1 MGNVIGI
8 VAEYNPFHNG
18 HARLIEQTRA
28 QLGAV
33 CPVVCVMSGDFVQRG
48 SPAVYSKFARA
59 EAAVRCGADLVLE
72 LPLPWSLSSAEGFA
86 RGAVGLLGS
95 LGVVTHLSFGS
106 ECGELE
112 PLQRV
117 AEALLD
123 PLLGE
128 DLRAEL
134 RSGIPFAAA
143 RQQAVAR
150 RVGAL
155 AELLQ
160 APNNILAVEYLKAIY
175 DQRLGLHPL
184 TVLRTGAQHDRF
196 AEGNIRSASE
206 LRMRIGAGEDV
217 SAFLPRAAAEIFAR
231 EKTRGRGPV
240 LPEALESAL
249 LSRLRMLPQTV
260 YNALPGATEG
270 LGNSLYRAAH
280 EEPTLDGVLA
290 AAKSKRYALARIRRM
305 TMCAALGVT
314 AGMDGAFEIEA
325 DITPDANGMDGGPPP
340 YARVLAIG
348 AQGRELLRAIDART
362 SVPVITKPAA
372 GRSLPGEAGEIFA
385 LTADAHDLY
394 VLGCPAR
401 EERRC
406 GGDWRASPFVL

>member
-28 QLGAV
+28 RLGAD

-59 EAAVRCGADLVLE
+59 EAAARCGADLVLE
-72 LPLPWSLSSAEGFA
+72 LPLPWALSSAEGFA
-86 RGAVGLLGS
+86 RGAVGLLGG

-134 RSGIPFAAA
+134 QSGIPFAAA
-143 RQQAVAR
+143 RQRAAAR

-160 APNNILAVEYLKAIY
+160 APNNILAVEYLKAIF
-175 DQRLGLHPL
+175 DQRLDLHPL
-184 TVLRTGAQHDRF
+184 TILRTGAQHDRP
-196 AEGNIRSASE
+196 AEGNVRSASE
-206 LRMRIGAGEDV
+206 LRTRIGAGENV
-217 SAFLPRAAAEIFAR
+217 SAFLPKAAAEISAR
-231 EKTRGRGPV
+231 EKTLGRGPV

-249 LSRLRMLPQTV
+249 LSRLRMLPQAA
-260 YNALPGATEG
+260 YNTLPGASEG
-270 LGNSLYRAAH
+270 LGNSA
-280 EEPTLDGVLA
+280 
-290 AAKSKRYALARIRRM
+290 RRM
-305 TMCAALGVT
+305 KS
-314 AGMDGAFEIEA
+314 
-325 DITPDANGMDGGPPP
+325 
-340 YARVLAIG
+340 R
-348 AQGRELLRAIDART
+348 
-362 SVPVITKPAA
+362 
-372 GRSLPGEAGEIFA
+372 RS
-385 LTADAHDLY
+385 T
-394 VLGCPAR
+394 VCW
-401 EERRC
+401 RRRNPSAMRS
-406 GGDWRASPFVL
+406 RASGA

>member
-28 QLGAV
+28 RLGAD

-48 SPAVYSKFARA
+48 SPAVYAKFARA
-59 EAAVRCGADLVLE
+59 ETAARCGADLVLE
-72 LPLPWSLSSAEGFA
+72 LPLPWALSSAEGFA
-86 RGAVGLLGS
+86 RGAVGLLGA
-95 LGVVTHLSFGS
+95 LGATHLSFGS
-106 ECGELE
+106 ECGDVQRLERIAENLIDPAVNAEISRELNE
-112 PLQRV
+112 S
-117 AEALLD
+117 ANNSYA
-123 PLLGE
+123 
-128 DLRAEL
+128 
-134 RSGIPFAAA
+134 SA

-160 APNNILAVEYLKAIY
+160 APNNILAVEYLKAIF
-175 DQRLGLHPL
+175 DQRLDLHPL
-184 TVLRTGAQHDRF
+184 TILRTGAQHDRP
-196 AEGNIRSASE
+196 AEGNVRAASE
-206 LRMRIGAGEDV
+206 LRTRIGAGEDV
-217 SAFLPRAAAEIFAR
+217 SAFLPRAAAEISAR
-231 EKTRGRGPV
+231 EKTLGRGPV
-240 LPEALESAL
+240 LPEALESAI
-249 LSRLRMLPQTV
+249 LSRLRMLPQAA
-260 YNALPGATEG
+260 YNALPGASEG

-290 AAKSKRYALARIRRM
+290 AAKSKRYALSRIRRM

-314 AGMDGAFEIEA
+314 AGMDAG
-325 DITPDANGMDGGPPP
+325 TPP

-348 AQGRELLRAIDART
+348 AQGRELLRAIDTCA

-372 GRSLPGEAGEIFA
+372 GRNLPGAAGEIFA

>member
-18 HARLIEQTRA
+18 HTRLIEQTRA
-28 QLGAV
+28 RLGAD

-59 EAAVRCGADLVLE
+59 EAAARCGADLVLE
-72 LPLPWSLSSAEGFA
+72 LPLPWALSSAEGFA
-86 RGAVGLLGS
+86 RGAVGLLGG

-134 RSGIPFAAA
+134 QAGIPFAAA
-143 RQQAVAR
+143 RQRAAAR

-160 APNNILAVEYLKAIY
+160 APNNILAVEYLKAIF
-175 DQRLGLHPL
+175 DQRLDLHPL
-184 TVLRTGAQHDRF
+184 TILRTGAQLDRP
-196 AEGNIRSASE
+196 AEGNVRSASE
-206 LRMRIGAGEDV
+206 LRTRIGAGENV
-217 SAFLPRAAAEIFAR
+217 SAFLPKAAAEISAR
-231 EKTRGRGPV
+231 EKTLGRGPV
-240 LPEALESAL
+240 LPDALESAL
-249 LSRLRMLPQTV
+249 LSRLRMLPQTT
-260 YNALPGATEG
+260 YNALPGASE
-270 LGNSLYRAAH
+270 
-280 EEPTLDGVLA
+280 GVLA
-290 AAKSKRYALARIRRM
+290 AAKSKRYALSRIRRM

-314 AGMDGAFEIEA
+314 AGMDTG
-325 DITPDANGMDGGPPP
+325 TPP

>member
-28 QLGAV
+28 RLGAD

-59 EAAVRCGADLVLE
+59 EAAARCGADLVLE
-72 LPLPWSLSSAEGFA
+72 LPLPWALSSAEGFA

-134 RSGIPFAAA
+134 QSGIPFAAA

-160 APNNILAVEYLKAIY
+160 APNNILAVEYLKAIF
-175 DQRLGLHPL
+175 DQRLDLHPL
-184 TVLRTGAQHDRF
+184 TILRTGAQHDRP
-196 AEGNIRSASE
+196 AEGNVRSASE
-206 LRMRIGAGEDV
+206 LRTRIGAGENV
-217 SAFLPRAAAEIFAR
+217 SVFLPKAAAEISAR
-231 EKTRGRGPV
+231 EKTLGRGPV
-240 LPEALESAL
+240 LP
-249 LSRLRMLPQTV
+249 
-260 YNALPGATEG
+260 G

-280 EEPTLDGVLA
+280 EAPTLDGVLA
-290 AAKSKRYALARIRRM
+290 AAKSKRYALSRIRRM

-314 AGMDGAFEIEA
+314 AGMDTG
-325 DITPDANGMDGGPPP
+325 TPP

-348 AQGRELLRAIDART
+348 TQGRELLRAIDART

>member
-28 QLGAV
+28 RLGAD

-48 SPAVYSKFARA
+48 SPAVYAKFARA
-59 EAAVRCGADLVLE
+59 ETAARCGADLVLE
-72 LPLPWSLSSAEGFA
+72 LPLPWALSSAEGFA

-134 RSGIPFAAA
+134 QAGIPFAAA

-160 APNNILAVEYLKAIY
+160 APNNILAVEYLKAIF
-175 DQRLGLHPL
+175 DQRLDLHPL
-184 TVLRTGAQHDRF
+184 TILRTGAQHDRP
-196 AEGNIRSASE
+196 AEGNVRAASE
-206 LRMRIGAGEDV
+206 LRTRIGAGEDV
-217 SAFLPRAAAEIFAR
+217 SAFLPRAAAEISAR
-231 EKTRGRGPV
+231 EKTLGRGPV
-240 LPEALESAL
+240 LPEALESAI
-249 LSRLRMLPQTV
+249 LSRLR
-260 YNALPGATEG
+260 
-270 LGNSLYRAAH
+270 
-280 EEPTLDGVLA
+280 
-290 AAKSKRYALARIRRM
+290 
-305 TMCAALGVT
+305 
-314 AGMDGAFEIEA
+314 
-325 DITPDANGMDGGPPP
+325 
-340 YARVLAIG
+340 
-348 AQGRELLRAIDART
+348 
-362 SVPVITKPAA
+362 
-372 GRSLPGEAGEIFA
+372 
-385 LTADAHDLY
+385 LTTR
-394 VLGCPAR
+394 CPAR
-401 EERRC
+401 PRGWATACTAPHTRSRRSTAC
-406 GGDWRASPFVL
+406 SQRQNPSATRSRASGA

>member
-106 ECGELE
+106 ECGELD

-175 DQRLGLHPL
+175 DQRLELHPL

-231 EKTRGRGPV
+231 EKTRGPV

-314 AGMDGAFEIEA
+314 AGMDGG
-325 DITPDANGMDGGPPP
+325 TPP

-348 AQGRELLRAIDART
+348 AQGRELLRAIDMRA

-372 GRSLPGEAGEIFA
+372 GRSLPGPAGEIFA

>member
-18 HARLIEQTRA
+18 HARLIEQSRA
-28 QLGAV
+28 RLGAD

-72 LPLPWSLSSAEGFA
+72 LPLPWALSSAEGFA

-106 ECGELE
+106 ECGELG
-112 PLQRV
+112 PLQQV
-117 AEALLD
+117 AEVLLD

-134 RSGIPFAAA
+134 QSGIPFAAA

-160 APNNILAVEYLKAIY
+160 APNNILAVEYLKAIF
-175 DQRLGLHPL
+175 DQRLDLHPL
-184 TVLRTGAQHDRF
+184 TILRTGAQHDRP
-196 AEGNIRSASE
+196 AEGNVRSASE
-206 LRMRIGAGEDV
+206 LRTRIGAGEDV
-217 SAFLPRAAAEIFAR
+217 SAFLPRAAADISAR
-231 EKTRGRGPV
+231 EKMLGCGPV
-240 LPEALESAL
+240 LPEALERAI
-249 LSRLRMLPQTV
+249 LSRLRMLPQAA
-260 YNALPGATEG
+260 YNALPGASEG

-290 AAKSKRYALARIRRM
+290 AAKSKRYALSRIRRM
-305 TMCAALGVT
+305 TMCAALGVS
-314 AGMDGAFEIEA
+314 AGMDAG
-325 DITPDANGMDGGPPP
+325 TPP

-348 AQGRELLRAIDART
+348 AQGRELLRAIHGQA

-372 GRSLPGEAGEIFA
+372 GRSLSGAAGEVFV

>member
-106 ECGELE
+106 ECGELD

-175 DQRLGLHPL
+175 DQRLELHPL

-249 LSRLRMLPQTV
+249 LSRLRQTA

-314 AGMDGAFEIEA
+314 AGMDGG
-325 DITPDANGMDGGPPP
+325 TPP

-348 AQGRELLRAIDART
+348 AQGRELLRAIDMRA

-372 GRSLPGEAGEIFA
+372 GRSLPGPAGEIFA

>member
-28 QLGAV
+28 RLGAD

-48 SPAVYSKFARA
+48 SPAVYAKFARA
-59 EAAVRCGADLVLE
+59 EAAARCGADLVLE
-72 LPLPWSLSSAEGFA
+72 LPLPWALSSAEGFA

-134 RSGIPFAAA
+134 QAGIPFAAA

-160 APNNILAVEYLKAIY
+160 APNNILAVEYLKAIF
-175 DQRLGLHPL
+175 DQRLDLHPL
-184 TVLRTGAQHDRF
+184 TILRTGAQHDRP
-196 AEGNIRSASE
+196 AEGNVRSASE
-206 LRMRIGAGEDV
+206 LRTRIGAGENV
-217 SAFLPRAAAEIFAR
+217 SAFLPRAAAEISAR
-231 EKTRGRGPV
+231 EKTLGRGPV
-240 LPEALESAL
+240 LPEALESAI
-249 LSRLRMLPQTV
+249 LSRLRMLPQTA
-260 YNALPGATEG
+260 YNALPGASEG
-270 LGNSLYRAAH
+270 LGNGLYRAAH

-290 AAKSKRYALARIRRM
+290 AAKSKRYALSRIRRM
-305 TMCAALGVT
+305 TMCAALGVAAVCAC
-314 AGMDGAFEIEA
+314 AGHRRAGQGAAARDRYVRVGAGHHEA
-325 DITPDANGMDGGPPP
+325 
-340 YARVLAIG
+340 
-348 AQGRELLRAIDART
+348 GRRT
-362 SVPVITKPAA
+362 EPA
-372 GRSLPGEAGEIFA
+372 GRSRRNICPDGGCARSLCARLPRQRGAP
-385 LTADAHDLY
+385 LRRRL
-394 VLGCPAR
+394 AR
-401 EERRC
+401 EPV
-406 GGDWRASPFVL
+406 RAVTGRVRKVFEILI

>member
-28 QLGAV
+28 RLGAD

-48 SPAVYSKFARA
+48 SPAVYAKFARA
-59 EAAVRCGADLVLE
+59 EAAARCGADLVLE
-72 LPLPWSLSSAEGFA
+72 LPLPWALSSAEGFA

-134 RSGIPFAAA
+134 QAGIPFAAA

-160 APNNILAVEYLKAIY
+160 APNNILAVEYLKAIF
-175 DQRLGLHPL
+175 DQRLDLRPL
-184 TVLRTGAQHDRF
+184 TILRTGAQHDRP
-196 AEGNIRSASE
+196 AEGNVRSASE
-206 LRMRIGAGEDV
+206 LRTRIGAGENV
-217 SAFLPRAAAEIFAR
+217 SAFLPRAAAEISAR
-231 EKTRGRGPV
+231 EKTLGRGPV
-240 LPEALESAL
+240 LPEALESAI
-249 LSRLRMLPQTV
+249 LSRLRMLPQTA
-260 YNALPGATEG
+260 YNALPGASEG
-270 LGNSLYRAAH
+270 LGNGLYRAAH

-290 AAKSKRYALARIRRM
+290 AAKSKRYAHPAHDDVRGPRRHRRHGRRHAAVCACTGHRRAGQGTAARDRYVRVGAGHHEAGRR
-305 TMCAALGVT
+305 TQ
-314 AGMDGAFEIEA
+314 
-325 DITPDANGMDGGPPP
+325 P
-340 YARVLAIG
+340 
-348 AQGRELLRAIDART
+348 
-362 SVPVITKPAA
+362 A
-372 GRSLPGEAGEIFA
+372 GRSRRNICPDGGCARSLRARLPRQRGAT
-385 LTADAHDLY
+385 LRRRL
-394 VLGCPAR
+394 AR
-401 EERRC
+401 EPV
-406 GGDWRASPFVL
+406 RAVTGRVRKVFEILM

>member
-106 ECGELE
+106 ECGELD

-143 RQQAVAR
+143 IAR

-175 DQRLGLHPL
+175 DQRLELHPL

-290 AAKSKRYALARIRRM
+290 AAKSKRYALARLRRM

-314 AGMDGAFEIEA
+314 AGMDGG
-325 DITPDANGMDGGPPP
+325 TPP
-340 YARVLAIG
+340 LAIG
-348 AQGRELLRAIDART
+348 AQGRELLRAIDMRA

-372 GRSLPGEAGEIFA
+372 GRSLPGPAGEIFA

>member
-18 HARLIEQTRA
+18 HAQLIEQTRA
-28 QLGAV
+28 QLGAA

-106 ECGELE
+106 ECGELD

-175 DQRLGLHPL
+175 DQRLELHPL

-231 EKTRGRGPV
+231 E

-249 LSRLRMLPQTV
+249 LSRLRMLPQTA

-314 AGMDGAFEIEA
+314 AGMDGG
-325 DITPDANGMDGGPPP
+325 TPP

-348 AQGRELLRAIDART
+348 AQGRELLRAIDMRA

-372 GRSLPGEAGEIFA
+372 GRSLPDPAGEIFA

>member
-106 ECGELE
+106 ECGELD
-112 PLQRV
+112 PLQR
-117 AEALLD
+117 
-123 PLLGE
+123 
-128 DLRAEL
+128 
-134 RSGIPFAAA
+134 AA

-175 DQRLGLHPL
+175 DQRLELHPL

-249 LSRLRMLPQTV
+249 LSRLRMLPQTA

-314 AGMDGAFEIEA
+314 AGMDGG
-325 DITPDANGMDGGPPP
+325 TPP

-348 AQGRELLRAIDART
+348 AQGRELLRAIDMRA

-372 GRSLPGEAGEIFA
+372 GRSLPGPAGEIFA

>member
-106 ECGELE
+106 ECGDLD

-175 DQRLGLHPL
+175 DQRLELHPL
-184 TVLRTGAQHDRF
+184 TVLRGSGDLCPGKDARPRSGSAGGAR
-196 AEGNIRSASE
+196 E
-206 LRMRIGAGEDV
+206 
-217 SAFLPRAAAEIFAR
+217 RAA
-231 EKTRGRGPV
+231 V
-240 LPEALESAL
+240 
-249 LSRLRMLPQTV
+249 
-260 YNALPGATEG
+260 
-270 LGNSLYRAAH
+270 
-280 EEPTLDGVLA
+280 A
-290 AAKSKRYALARIRRM
+290 AAD
-305 TMCAALGVT
+305 AA
-314 AGMDGAFEIEA
+314 A
-325 DITPDANGMDGGPPP
+325 D
-340 YARVLAIG
+340 
-348 AQGRELLRAIDART
+348 
-362 SVPVITKPAA
+362 
-372 GRSLPGEAGEIFA
+372 SL
-385 LTADAHDLY
+385 
-394 VLGCPAR
+394 
-401 EERRC
+401 
-406 GGDWRASPFVL
+406 

>member
-28 QLGAV
+28 RLGAD

-48 SPAVYSKFARA
+48 SPAVYAKFARA
-59 EAAVRCGADLVLE
+59 EAAARCGADLVLE
-72 LPLPWSLSSAEGFA
+72 LPLPWALSSAEGFA

-134 RSGIPFAAA
+134 QAGIPFAAA

-160 APNNILAVEYLKAIY
+160 APNNILAVEYLKAIF
-175 DQRLGLHPL
+175 DQRLDLHPL
-184 TVLRTGAQHDRF
+184 TILRTGAQHDRP
-196 AEGNIRSASE
+196 AEGNVRSASE
-206 LRMRIGAGEDV
+206 LRTRIGAGRMCPP
-217 SAFLPRAAAEIFAR
+217 FC
-231 EKTRGRGPV
+231 RGR
-240 LPEALESAL
+240 
-249 LSRLRMLPQTV
+249 
-260 YNALPGATEG
+260 
-270 LGNSLYRAAH
+270 
-280 EEPTLDGVLA
+280 
-290 AAKSKRYALARIRRM
+290 RR
-305 TMCAALGVT
+305 
-314 AGMDGAFEIEA
+314 
-325 DITPDANGMDGGPPP
+325 
-340 YARVLAIG
+340 R
-348 AQGRELLRAIDART
+348 
-362 SVPVITKPAA
+362 SVPGKRRSVA
-372 GRSLPGEAGEIFA
+372 GRCCRRRWRAQSSRACA
-385 LTADAHDLY
+385 CCRRRLTTR
-394 VLGCPAR
+394 CPAR
-401 EERRC
+401 PRGWATVCTAPRTRSRRSTAYSRRQNPSATRS
-406 GGDWRASPFVL
+406 RASGA

>member
-8 VAEYNPFHNG
+8 VAEYNPLHNG

-33 CPVVCVMSGDFVQRG
+33 CPVVCIMSGDFVQRG

-106 ECGELE
+106 ECGELD

-134 RSGIPFAAA
+134 QSGIPFAAA

-155 AELLQ
+155 AELL
-160 APNNILAVEYLKAIY
+160 
-175 DQRLGLHPL
+175 
-184 TVLRTGAQHDRF
+184 HDRF

-249 LSRLRMLPQTV
+249 LSRLRMLPQTA

-314 AGMDGAFEIEA
+314 AGMDGG
-325 DITPDANGMDGGPPP
+325 TPP

-348 AQGRELLRAIDART
+348 AQGRELLRAIDMRA

-372 GRSLPGEAGEIFA
+372 GRSLPDPAGEIFA